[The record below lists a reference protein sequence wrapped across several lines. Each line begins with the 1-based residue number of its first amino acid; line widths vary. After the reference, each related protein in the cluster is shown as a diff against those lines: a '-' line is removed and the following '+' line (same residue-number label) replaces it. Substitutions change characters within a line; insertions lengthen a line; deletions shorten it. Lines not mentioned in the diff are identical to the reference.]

1 MNSDDNESNLSY
13 DVILDEEPK
22 EENSKKN
29 MFAAFADY
37 KLDANID
44 DLAVKK

>member
-22 EENSKKN
+22 EESAKKN

-37 KLDANID
+37 KLDAND
-44 DLAVKK
+44 ELAVKK

>member
-22 EENSKKN
+22 EENTAKKN
-29 MFAAFADY
+29 MFAAF
-37 KLDANID
+37 
-44 DLAVKK
+44 